1 MKLCKYIFL
10 FIPDICL
17 IFLTYCFFFGYQ
29 KLHIDSLNLIVFAGL
44 GIISTERMI
53 NLYKKFKNGQIKT
66 IVFVYSF
73 VLRSL
78 FTISVFYMIIRNYAQ
93 EQIVTNLFSIKK
105 WKTQQHNECVY
116 SFILDTLCN
125 IVAMKFISYSNDTT
139 SYFSYYFFRRNIKTN
154 KWIKTNTFI

>member
-17 IFLTYCFFFGYQ
+17 IFLTYCFFFEYQ

-93 EQIVTNLFSIKK
+93 E
-105 WKTQQHNECVY
+105 
-116 SFILDTLCN
+116 
-125 IVAMKFISYSNDTT
+125 
-139 SYFSYYFFRRNIKTN
+139 
-154 KWIKTNTFI
+154 